1 MLLKFS
7 KKGIYCPAGN
17 FYIDPWRPVGR
28 AVITH
33 AHSDHARYGC
43 KHYLA
48 HHDSEAVMR
57 LRLGK
62 DISLQTMAYGET
74 RSINGVKVSLHPAGH
89 IIGSAQVRVE
99 KDGEIWVVSGD
110 YKIQPDGVTEPF
122 EPVKCHTFITESTFG
137 LPVYHWQPQ
146 SLVFQDINNWWKQ
159 NREAGKVSVLCGYSL
174 GKAQRIVKNVDLSIG
189 PAFSHGAIF
198 NVNET
203 LREAGFDLPHLPKVT
218 SEYSKKDFQG
228 ALIIAPPSVGG
239 TTWLKRF
246 GPHSMAVCSGWMQV
260 RGNARR
266 RNVDRGFILSDH
278 ADWEEL
284 LTAVKA
290 TEAEKV
296 YVTHGFTSIFSRYLN
311 EIGVP
316 AGEVKTEYG
325 VEEED
330 APANEK
336 KTPADSTD

>member
-1 MLLKFS
+1 M
-7 KKGIYCPAGN
+7 
-17 FYIDPWRPVGR
+17 GR

-48 HHDSEAVMR
+48 HHDSAAVMR
-57 LRLGK
+57 LRLGN

-74 RSINGVKVSLHPAGH
+74 RTINGVKVSLHPAGH
-89 IIGSAQVRVE
+89 IPGSAQVRVE
-99 KDGEIWVVSGD
+99 QGGEVWVVSGD
-110 YKIQPDGVTEPF
+110 YKIQPDGVCEPF

-146 SLVFQDINNWWKQ
+146 SLVFQDINNWWRQ

-189 PAFSHGAIF
+189 PVFSHGAIF

-203 LREAGFDLPHLPKVT
+203 LREAGFDLPFLPKV
-218 SEYSKKDFQG
+218 SNEFSKKDFEG
-228 ALIIAPPSVGG
+228 ALIVAPPSVGG

-246 GPHSMAVCSGWMQV
+246 GPHSLAVCSGWMQV

-266 RNVDRGFILSDH
+266 RNVDRGFVLSDH
-278 ADWEEL
+278 ADWEGL
-284 LTAVKA
+284 LSAVKA

-311 EIGVP
+311 EIGIP
-316 AGEVKTEYG
+316 AAEVKTEFG

-330 APANEK
+330 VPQVEG
-336 KTPADSTD
+336 

>member
-1 MLLKFS
+1 MLQFTPQ
-7 KKGIYCPAGN
+7 GIYCPAGN
-17 FYIDPWRPVGR
+17 FYVDPWRPVGR

-48 HHDSEAVMR
+48 HHDSAAVMR
-57 LRLGK
+57 LRLGN

-74 RSINGVKVSLHPAGH
+74 RTINGVKVSLHPAGH
-89 IIGSAQVRVE
+89 IPGSAQVRVE
-99 KDGEIWVVSGD
+99 QGGEVWVVSGD
-110 YKIQPDGVTEPF
+110 YKIQPDGVCEPF

-146 SLVFQDINNWWKQ
+146 SLVFQDINNWWRQ

-189 PAFSHGAIF
+189 PVFSHGAIF

-203 LREAGFDLPHLPKVT
+203 LREAGFDLPFLPKV
-218 SEYSKKDFQG
+218 SNEFSKKDFEG
-228 ALIIAPPSVGG
+228 ALIVAPPSVGG

-246 GPHSMAVCSGWMQV
+246 GPHSLAVCSGWMQV

-266 RNVDRGFILSDH
+266 RNVDRGFVLSDH
-278 ADWEEL
+278 ADWEGL
-284 LTAVKA
+284 LSAVKA

-311 EIGVP
+311 EIGIP
-316 AGEVKTEYG
+316 AAEVKTEFG

-330 APANEK
+330 VPQVEG
-336 KTPADSTD
+336 

>member
-1 MLLKFS
+1 M
-7 KKGIYCPAGN
+7 
-17 FYIDPWRPVGR
+17 GR
-28 AVITH
+28 AAITH

-48 HHDSEAVMR
+48 HHDSAAVMR
-57 LRLGK
+57 LRLGN

-74 RSINGVKVSLHPAGH
+74 RTINGVKVSLHPAGH
-89 IIGSAQVRVE
+89 IPGSAQVRVE
-99 KDGEIWVVSGD
+99 QGGEVWVVSGD
-110 YKIQPDGVTEPF
+110 YKIQPDGVCEPF

-146 SLVFQDINNWWKQ
+146 SLVFQDINNWWRQ

-189 PAFSHGAIF
+189 PVFSHGAIF

-203 LREAGFDLPHLPKVT
+203 LREAGFDLPFLPKV
-218 SEYSKKDFQG
+218 SNEFSKKDFEG
-228 ALIIAPPSVGG
+228 ALIVAPPSVGG

-246 GPHSMAVCSGWMQV
+246 GPHSLAVCSGWMQV

-266 RNVDRGFILSDH
+266 RNVDRGFVLSDH
-278 ADWEEL
+278 ADWEGL
-284 LTAVKA
+284 LSAVKA

-311 EIGVP
+311 EIGIP
-316 AGEVKTEYG
+316 AAEVKTEFG

-330 APANEK
+330 VPQVEG
-336 KTPADSTD
+336 

>member
-1 MLLKFS
+1 M
-7 KKGIYCPAGN
+7 
-17 FYIDPWRPVGR
+17 GR

-48 HHDSEAVMR
+48 HHDSAAVMR
-57 LRLGK
+57 LRLGN

-74 RSINGVKVSLHPAGH
+74 RTINGVIVSLHPAGH
-89 IIGSAQVRVE
+89 IPGSAQVRVE
-99 KDGEIWVVSGD
+99 QGGEVWVVSGD
-110 YKIQPDGVTEPF
+110 YKIQPDGVCEPF

-146 SLVFQDINNWWKQ
+146 SLVFQDINNWWRQ

-174 GKAQRIVKNVDLSIG
+174 GKAQRIVKNVDLGIG

-203 LREAGFDLPHLPKVT
+203 LREAGFDLPFLPKVINDF
-218 SEYSKKDFQG
+218 SKKDFEG
-228 ALIIAPPSVGG
+228 ALIVAPPSVGG

-246 GPHSMAVCSGWMQV
+246 GPHSLAVCSGWMQV

-266 RNVDRGFILSDH
+266 RNVDRGFVLSDH
-278 ADWEEL
+278 ADWEGL
-284 LTAVKA
+284 LSAVKA

-311 EIGVP
+311 EIGIP
-316 AGEVKTEYG
+316 AAEVKTEFG

-330 APANEK
+330 VPQTEK
-336 KTPADSTD
+336 